1 MEKYIATLE
10 AEYHQYIDTEK
21 AEQMSKYMKSRF
33 PFFGIPSKKREEIN
47 KVHISKHGLPEYSQA
62 ESLAKN
68 LFELPE
74 REFHYFAIFMLSKLK
89 RHWPENSIKLFEKL
103 IITNSWWDSVDYMN
117 NYLIAPYFKQ
127 FPHETEIITDKWS
140 LSENIWLKR
149 VSIIFQLLY
158 KDDTD
163 KELLA
168 KHILDNTDSNEF
180 FVQKA
185 IGWAL
190 RQYSKFN
197 KEWVLDF
204 VENTELKPLSHREA
218 LKWLKN
224 KNLL

>member
-1 MEKYIATLE
+1 MDEYIKTLSKAYTNNAN
-10 AEYHQYIDTEK
+10 AENAFK
-21 AEQMSKYMKSRF
+21 MSKYMKNRH
-33 PFFGIPSKKREEIN
+33 PFFGIPSKLREEIN
-47 KVHISKHGLPEYSQA
+47 KNHISQYGLPTYDKA
-62 ESLAKN
+62 ENYAKT

-74 REFHYFAIFMLSKLK
+74 REYHYFAIFILHKLK
-89 RHWPENSIKLFEKL
+89 KNWTENIITLFEQL

-127 FPHETEIITDKWS
+127 FPQEIEIITDKWS

-163 KELLA
+163 KELMA

-190 RQYSKFN
+190 RQYSKYN
-197 KEWVLDF
+197 KDWVVDF
-204 VENTELKPLSHREA
+204 VNSHQLKPLSKREA
-218 LKWLKN
+218 LKWLNN
-224 KNLL
+224 KKLL